1 MPITVAVDTYVTIAD
16 ANTYLTGMGYDELDA
31 NLDEQLL
38 KRATKAIDRKFGNR
52 FLGVKTL
59 SDQPLYWP
67 RFATDQTSVY
77 QYNAYGDLVQW
88 TSTTI
93 PQELKEA
100 TAELA
105 RMLSAEVPFNP
116 YAQLDGAVKQKSESV
131 DGAVS
136 VSYTYASPIQERGTE
151 WNTLELI
158 LGPLLGA
165 PRGMSSTL
173 AMGRGA

>member
-1 MPITVAVDTYVTIAD
+1 MITVGQDTYVTVAD
-16 ANTYLTGMGYDELDA
+16 ANAYLSGMGYDELDA

-93 PQELKEA
+93 PTELKEA

-105 RMLSAEVPFNP
+105 RMLGDQENPFDP
-116 YAQLDGAVKQKSESV
+116 YAELDGAVKQKSESV

-136 VSYTYASPIQERGTE
+136 VSYTYATPVMSRGNQ
-151 WNTLELI
+151 WNTLEII

-165 PRGMSSTL
+165 TRGVAATL
-173 AMGRGA
+173 SMDRGA